1 MNESVSHAVCVY
13 NIYSLK
19 RTREATCFSKQKF
32 ALYAQDLLFSILNI
46 FFFFSIL
53 GYVVESISLLI
64 PGIQK
69 KTQTG
74 WQV

>member
-13 NIYSLK
+13 IYSPK

-32 ALYAQDLLFSILNI
+32 ALYARDLLFSILNI

-64 PGIQK
+64 PGIEK